1 MDTRKIAE
9 TKLVDAIDHLDDL
22 LEQALPRTDKKH
34 REEILDILSLVKY
47 RTEQYVK
54 EYGLTEEFE
63 EEHGCQ

>member
-9 TKLVDAIDHLDDL
+9 AKLFEAIDNLDDL

-54 EYGLTEEFE
+54 DYGITEEFE
-63 EEHGCQ
+63 EEQQQ